1 MIRRFLNRF
10 LEENSKKSESEQLE
24 RDIQLMKQRMRHVRD
39 AIRLR
44 EQNSSKLR

>member
-10 LEENSKKSESEQLE
+10 LEENSKKNESEQLE

-39 AIRLR
+39 TIHLR